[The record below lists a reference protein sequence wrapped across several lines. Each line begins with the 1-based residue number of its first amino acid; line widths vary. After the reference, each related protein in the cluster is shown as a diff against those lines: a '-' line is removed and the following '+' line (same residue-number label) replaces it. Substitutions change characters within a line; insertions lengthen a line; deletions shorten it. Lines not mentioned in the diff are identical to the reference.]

1 MVCTENINIF
11 IVVYCKLNM
20 CWREKF
26 VVDLC
31 VYLCACARVLKPGGV
46 YLLVCVP
53 RPHLHLSLYS
63 FDV

>member
-1 MVCTENINIF
+1 MVCTENIIIF

-20 CWREKF
+20 CWRETF

-46 YLLVCVP
+46 YLLVCVS
-53 RPHLHLSLYS
+53 RPHLHLIL
-63 FDV
+63 FWEV

>member
-1 MVCTENINIF
+1 
-11 IVVYCKLNM
+11 M

-53 RPHLHLSLYS
+53 RPHFHLIL
-63 FDV
+63 FWEV

>member
-1 MVCTENINIF
+1 MVCTENIIIF
-11 IVVYCKLNM
+11 IVIYCKLNV

-53 RPHLHLSLYS
+53 RPHLHLIL
-63 FDV
+63 FWEV